1 MSAAFAL
8 TNGRCVGGRP
18 GAVVRTLPCELALID
33 AINRCCDAR
42 GDDDSN
48 RMALVAEAASLTAR
62 NQADMREHFEQ
73 EAATWAAANWRGV
86 AR

>member
-1 MSAAFAL
+1 MSATFAL
-8 TNGRCVGGRP
+8 TNGRRIGGCL
-18 GAVVRTLPCELALID
+18 GAVLRTSLFELALID

-42 GDDDSN
+42 GDDDRN
-48 RMALVAEAASLTAR
+48 REALIAEAASLTAR